1 MKRPRILAIRL
12 LVAVACSIASA
23 MLGSTSAA
31 ADDGPDLAAIDRY
44 VRSEMDAQRIPG
56 LALGIVYGDRI
67 VHVQGFGQAERSGRD
82 VTPQTPF
89 LIGSVTKSFTA
100 LAIMQLSE
108 AGRVQLDAP
117 VQRYLPWWRVADP
130 EASTQISV
138 RHLLYQVSGLSKA
151 TGNAYATSGDTHDSA
166 LEDRVRAL
174 HDAELT
180 APVGTTWQYSNANYW
195 TLGMIV
201 QAVSGQS
208 YESYIQQ
215 HILDPLQMG
224 DSYTSGTEAVQN
236 GLPTGHRYWYGFP
249 VASELPFDRGG
260 LGSQGLSAS
269 AQDMAGYLSLYL
281 NRGRHGAAALV
292 SPAGAAELQRAG
304 VPTGLEG
311 VSYAMGWDVGQIHGT
326 TAVSHDGSGFDSH
339 ANVVLIPERGWGVVV
354 MENGE
359 NSPDE
364 FFGSRRMTGIAYGV
378 TGLLIGEEPA
388 ATSSSRSLWVIYGV
402 VLGILVIQVAGMVRS
417 VRTIRGWRTD
427 PLRRP
432 TGALRI
438 ALRVGLPLLVSWTW
452 VLVVLVGLP
461 RVIRAPLPAMLMGL
475 PDLGYPLVASAVLAF
490 GWGLARAVWAIRTLR
505 TPPTP
510 VSTLLDRRHHPAE
523 LVHQL
528 RRFDVR
534 HNSCPAPSSHPEPG
548 SAAPPDHLL
557 RPDLRHLVVDLGP
570 IGHLARQH
578 PRPGGIHPG
587 LAGISR
593 TVHAR
598 PAVHRPPQGKTRRA

>member
-1 MKRPRILAIRL
+1 MKTIRTIAVRF
-12 LVAVACSIASA
+12 LVALACGIASA
-23 MLGSTSAA
+23 VLGSTSAA

-56 LALGIVYGDRI
+56 LSLGIVHGDRM
-67 VHVQGFGQAERSGRD
+67 VHVQGFGQADRSGRP

-100 LAIMQLSE
+100 LAIMQLNE

-130 EASTQISV
+130 EASTQV
-138 RHLLYQVSGLSKA
+138 TLRHLLYQVSGLSKA

-201 QAVSGQS
+201 QAVSGQA
-208 YESYIQQ
+208 YESYVQQ
-215 HILDPLQMG
+215 HIFDPLRMG
-224 DSYTSGTEAVQN
+224 NSYTSGTEAVQN

-292 SPAGAAELQRAG
+292 SPAGAAELQRPG

-311 VSYAMGWDVGQIHGT
+311 VSYAMGWEVAQIRGT
-326 TAVSHDGSGFDSH
+326 TAISHDGSGFDSH
-339 ANVVLIPERGWGVVV
+339 ANVVLLPDRGWGVVV

-378 TGLLIGEEPA
+378 ADLLIGQDPP
-388 ATSSSRSLWVIYGV
+388 ATSTSWSLWVVYGV

-461 RVIRAPLPAMLMGL
+461 RVIRATLPAMLMGL
-475 PDLGYPLVASAVLAF
+475 PDLGYPLVASAVLAL

-510 VSTLLDRRHHPAE
+510 VSTPSTDATT
-523 LVHQL
+523 QL
-528 RRFDVR
+528 SMT
-534 HNSCPAPSSHPEPG
+534 NS
-548 SAAPPDHLL
+548 
-557 RPDLRHLVVDLGP
+557 
-570 IGHLARQH
+570 
-578 PRPGGIHPG
+578 
-587 LAGISR
+587 
-593 TVHAR
+593 
-598 PAVHRPPQGKTRRA
+598 

>member
-1 MKRPRILAIRL
+1 MKRTRLLAIRL
-12 LVAVACSIASA
+12 LVVVACGIASA
-23 MLGSTSAA
+23 VLGSTSAA
-31 ADDGPDLAAIDRY
+31 GDDGPDLAAIDRY

-56 LALGIVYGDRI
+56 LALGIVHGDRI
-67 VHVQGFGQAERSGRD
+67 VHAQGFGQAERSGPE

-108 AGRVQLDAP
+108 AGRLQLDAP

-130 EASTQISV
+130 DASSRITV

-151 TGNAYATSGDTHDSA
+151 TGNAYQTSGDTHDSA

-174 HDAELT
+174 RDAELT
-180 APVGTTWQYSNANYW
+180 SPVGTTWQYSNANYW
-195 TLGMIV
+195 TLGMLV

-208 YESYIQQ
+208 YETYIQQ
-215 HILDPLQMG
+215 RIFDPLQMG
-224 DSYTSGTEAVQN
+224 NSYTSRTEAEEN

-260 LGSQGLSAS
+260 LGSQGLSSS

-281 NRGRHGAAALV
+281 NRGRHGASTLV
-292 SPAGAAELQRAG
+292 SPAGAAELLRAG
-304 VPTGLEG
+304 VPTGLDG

-326 TAVSHDGSGFDSH
+326 TTISHDGSGFDFH
-339 ANVVLIPERGWGVVV
+339 ANVVLIPDRQWGVVV

-364 FFGSRRMTGIAYGV
+364 FFGSRRMTGIANGV
-378 TGLLIGEEPA
+378 AGMLVGERPPA
-388 ATSSSRSLWVIYGV
+388 PTSSSTSLWVVYGV
-402 VLGILVIQVAGMVRS
+402 VLAILVIQVIGMVRS

-505 TPPTP
+505 TSPTP
-510 VSTLLDRRHHPAE
+510 VTTPPTDATT
-523 LVHQL
+523 QL
-528 RRFDVR
+528 SMT
-534 HNSCPAPSSHPEPG
+534 NS
-548 SAAPPDHLL
+548 
-557 RPDLRHLVVDLGP
+557 
-570 IGHLARQH
+570 
-578 PRPGGIHPG
+578 
-587 LAGISR
+587 
-593 TVHAR
+593 
-598 PAVHRPPQGKTRRA
+598 

>member
-1 MKRPRILAIRL
+1 MKPARTIAVFLA
-12 LVAVACSIASA
+12 AVACGIALTA
-23 MLGSTSAA
+23 LGSVSAA
-31 ADDGPDLAAIDRY
+31 ADEGPDLAAIDRY

-56 LALGIVYGDRI
+56 LALGIVHGDRI
-67 VHVQGFGQAERSGRD
+67 VHVQGFGQADKSGRD
-82 VTPQTPF
+82 VTAQTPF

-151 TGNAYATSGDTHDSA
+151 TGNAFATSGDTHDSA

-174 HDAELT
+174 RDAELT

-201 QAVSGQS
+201 QVVSGQS
-208 YESYIQQ
+208 YETYIQQ
-215 HILDPLQMG
+215 HVFDPLEMHN
-224 DSYTSGTEAVQN
+224 SYTSGAEAAQH
-236 GLPTGHRYWYGFP
+236 GLPTGHRYWYGYP
-249 VASELPFDRGG
+249 VASEVPFDRGG

-281 NRGRHGAAALV
+281 NSGRHGATTLV

-326 TAVSHDGSGFDSH
+326 TTITHDGSGFDSH
-339 ANVVLIPERGWGVVV
+339 ANVVLIPDRGWGVVV

-364 FFGSRRMTGIAYGV
+364 FFGSRRMTGIANGV
-378 TGLLIGEEPA
+378 AGMLIGQEPT
-388 ATSSSRSLWVIYGV
+388 ATSSSRSLWVVYGV
-402 VLGILVIQVAGMVRS
+402 VLGILLIQVAGMVRS
-417 VRTIRGWRTD
+417 VRTIRMWRAV
-427 PLRRP
+427 PSRRP

-438 ALRVGLPLLVSWTW
+438 GLRVGLPLLVSWTW
-452 VLVVLVGLP
+452 AVLVLVGVP
-461 RVIRAPLPAMLMGL
+461 RIIRAPLSAVLMGL

-490 GWGLARAVWAIRTLR
+490 VWGLARAIWAIRVLR

-510 VSTLLDRRHHPAE
+510 VST
-523 LVHQL
+523 
-528 RRFDVR
+528 
-534 HNSCPAPSSHPEPG
+534 PSTG
-548 SAAPPDHLL
+548 ATTHLSL
-557 RPDLRHLVVDLGP
+557 
-570 IGHLARQH
+570 
-578 PRPGGIHPG
+578 
-587 LAGISR
+587 S
-593 TVHAR
+593 TS
-598 PAVHRPPQGKTRRA
+598 

>member
-1 MKRPRILAIRL
+1 MTLSPISRRAGLLSLTAAVLIVVSQITRLAPRILAIRF
-12 LVAVACSIASA
+12 LVAVACGIASA
-23 MLGSTSAA
+23 ALWTTSAV

-56 LALGIVYGDRI
+56 LALGIVHGDRI
-67 VHVQGFGQAERSGRD
+67 VHVQGFGQADKSGRD
-82 VTPQTPF
+82 VTPETPF

-130 EASTQISV
+130 EESTQISV

-208 YESYIQQ
+208 YESYVQQ
-215 HILDPLQMG
+215 HIFDPLQMG
-224 DSYTSGTEAVQN
+224 NSYTSGTEAVQH

-260 LGSQGLSAS
+260 LGSQGLSAG
-269 AQDMAGYLSLYL
+269 AQDMADYLSLYL
-281 NRGRHGAAALV
+281 NRGRHGDTTLV

-311 VSYAMGWDVGQIHGT
+311 VSYAMGWDVGQIHGA
-326 TAVSHDGSGFDSH
+326 TAISHDGSGFDSH

-378 TGLLIGEEPA
+378 ADLLMREDPT
-388 ATSSSRSLWVIYGV
+388 ATSSSRSLWVVYGV
-402 VLGILVIQVAGMVRS
+402 VLGILLIQVAGMARS

-432 TGALRI
+432 TGGLRI

-475 PDLGYPLVASAVLAF
+475 PDLAYPLLASAVLAF
-490 GWGLARAVWAIRTLR
+490 GWGLARVIWAIRTLR

-510 VSTLLDRRHHPAE
+510 MPTPSAGATRPSE
-523 LVHQL
+523 PVH
-528 RRFDVR
+528 
-534 HNSCPAPSSHPEPG
+534 
-548 SAAPPDHLL
+548 
-557 RPDLRHLVVDLGP
+557 
-570 IGHLARQH
+570 
-578 PRPGGIHPG
+578 
-587 LAGISR
+587 
-593 TVHAR
+593 
-598 PAVHRPPQGKTRRA
+598 

>member
-1 MKRPRILAIRL
+1 MKRARILAIRL

-23 MLGSTSAA
+23 MLGSASAA

-56 LALGIVYGDRI
+56 LALGIVSGDRI
-67 VHVQGFGQAERSGRD
+67 VHVQGFGQAEKSGPD

-151 TGNAYATSGDTHDSA
+151 TGNAFATSGDTHDSA
-166 LEDRVRAL
+166 LEDRVRTL
-174 HDAELT
+174 RDAELT

-208 YESYIQQ
+208 YETYIQQ
-215 HILDPLQMG
+215 HIFDPLQMG
-224 DSYTSGTEAVQN
+224 SSYTSRTEAEQQ

-260 LGSQGLSAS
+260 LGSQGLSSS
-269 AQDMAGYLSLYL
+269 AQDMTGYLSLYL
-281 NRGRHGAAALV
+281 NSGRHGATTLV

-304 VPTGLEG
+304 VPTGLDG
-311 VSYAMGWDVGQIHGT
+311 VSYAMGWDVAQIHGT
-326 TAVSHDGSGFDSH
+326 TTISHDGSGFDSH
-339 ANVVLIPERGWGVVV
+339 ANVVLIPDGGWGVVV

-378 TGLLIGEEPA
+378 AGLLIGQEPPA
-388 ATSSSRSLWVIYGV
+388 PSSSRSLWVVYGV
-402 VLGILVIQVAGMVRS
+402 VLGIIVLQVAGMARS
-417 VRTIRGWRTD
+417 VRTIRGWHTD

-461 RVIRAPLPAMLMGL
+461 RIIRAPLQAGLMGL

-490 GWGLARAVWAIRTLR
+490 GWGLARFIWAIRTLR
-505 TPPTP
+505 TPP
-510 VSTLLDRRHHPAE
+510 SG
-523 LVHQL
+523 
-528 RRFDVR
+528 
-534 HNSCPAPSSHPEPG
+534 APSPLTGE
-548 SAAPPDHLL
+548 L
-557 RPDLRHLVVDLGP
+557 
-570 IGHLARQH
+570 I
-578 PRPGGIHPG
+578 
-587 LAGISR
+587 
-593 TVHAR
+593 
-598 PAVHRPPQGKTRRA
+598 PATR

>member
-1 MKRPRILAIRL
+1 MKRLQLLATRL
-12 LVAVACSIASA
+12 LAAVACGIAAA

-56 LALGIVYGDRI
+56 LALGIVHGDRI
-67 VHVQGFGQAERSGRD
+67 LHVQGFGQADRSGRD
-82 VTPQTPF
+82 VTPETPF

-130 EASTQISV
+130 DASTQITV

-151 TGNAYATSGDTHDSA
+151 TGNAYQTSSDTHDSA

-174 HDAELT
+174 SDAELT
-180 APVGTTWQYSNANYW
+180 SPVGTTWQYSNANYW

-201 QAVSGQS
+201 QTVSGQS
-208 YESYIQQ
+208 YETYIQQ
-215 HILDPLQMG
+215 HIFNPLHMG
-224 DSYTSGTEAVQN
+224 NSYTSRTEAVQH

-249 VASELPFDRGG
+249 VASDLPFDRGG
-260 LGSQGLSAS
+260 LGSQGLSSS

-281 NRGRHGAAALV
+281 NRGRHGPTPLV
-292 SPAGAAELQRAG
+292 TPAGAAELQRAG
-304 VPTGLEG
+304 VPTGLDG

-326 TAVSHDGSGFDSH
+326 TAISHDGSGFDSH
-339 ANVVLIPERGWGVVV
+339 ANVVLIPHRGWGIVV

-378 TGLLIGEEPA
+378 TGMLVGEEPP
-388 ATSSSRSLWVIYGV
+388 ATSSSLSLWAVYGV
-402 VLGILVIQVAGMVRS
+402 VLGILLIQVAGMARS
-417 VRTIRGWRTD
+417 VRTIRGWHTD

-438 ALRVGLPLLVSWTW
+438 ALRVGLPLLVGWTW
-452 VLVVLVGLP
+452 ALVVLVGLP
-461 RVIRAPLPAMLMGL
+461 RVIRAPLQAMLMGL
-475 PDLGYPLVASAVLAF
+475 PDLGYPLVASAVLAL

-510 VSTLLDRRHHPAE
+510 VSTPSTDATT
-523 LVHQL
+523 QL
-528 RRFDVR
+528 SMTNR
-534 HNSCPAPSSHPEPG
+534 
-548 SAAPPDHLL
+548 
-557 RPDLRHLVVDLGP
+557 
-570 IGHLARQH
+570 
-578 PRPGGIHPG
+578 
-587 LAGISR
+587 
-593 TVHAR
+593 
-598 PAVHRPPQGKTRRA
+598 

>member
-1 MKRPRILAIRL
+1 MKRTRLLAIRF
-12 LVAVACSIASA
+12 LVAVACGIASA
-23 MLGSTSAA
+23 VLGSAPAA

-56 LALGIVYGDRI
+56 LALGIVHGDRI
-67 VHVQGFGQAERSGRD
+67 VHVQGFGQADGSGPD

-130 EASTQISV
+130 DASTRITV
-138 RHLLYQVSGLSKA
+138 RHLLYQVSGLSRA

-201 QAVSGQS
+201 QEVSGQS
-208 YESYIQQ
+208 YETYIQQ
-215 HILDPLQMG
+215 HIFDPLQMRN
-224 DSYTSGTEAVQN
+224 SYTSRTEAEQH

-249 VASELPFDRGG
+249 VASDLPFDRGG
-260 LGSQGLSAS
+260 LGSMGLSAS
-269 AQDMAGYLSLYL
+269 AQDMTGYLSLYL
-281 NRGRHGAAALV
+281 NEGRHGATALV

-304 VPTGLEG
+304 VPTGLDG
-311 VSYAMGWDVGQIHGT
+311 VSYAMGWDVGQIHGIPT
-326 TAVSHDGSGFDSH
+326 ISHDGSGFDSH
-339 ANVVLIPERGWGVVV
+339 ANVVLLPDRGWGVVV

-378 TGLLIGEEPA
+378 AGLLIGEDPP
-388 ATSSSRSLWVIYGV
+388 ATSSSLSLWVVYGV
-402 VLGILVIQVAGMVRS
+402 VLGILLIQVAGMVRS

-438 ALRVGLPLLVSWTW
+438 ALRVGLPLLVSWSW
-452 VLVVLVGLP
+452 ALVVLVGLP
-461 RVIRAPLPAMLMGL
+461 RVIRAPLPAVLMGL
-475 PDLGYPLVASAVLAF
+475 PDLAYPLVASAVLAF
-490 GWGLARAVWAIRTLR
+490 GWGLAR
-505 TPPTP
+505 
-510 VSTLLDRRHHPAE
+510 
-523 LVHQL
+523 
-528 RRFDVR
+528 FDLG
-534 HNSCPAPSSHPEPG
+534 NP
-548 SAAPPDHLL
+548 HLCALHIPKRL
-557 RPDLRHLVVDLGP
+557 RPSTGATADL
-570 IGHLARQH
+570 I
-578 PRPGGIHPG
+578 
-587 LAGISR
+587 
-593 TVHAR
+593 
-598 PAVHRPPQGKTRRA
+598 PATR

>member
-1 MKRPRILAIRL
+1 MKPTRTIAVRFLA
-12 LVAVACSIASA
+12 AVACGIASA
-23 MLGSTSAA
+23 VLGSTSAA
-31 ADDGPDLAAIDRY
+31 ADDGPDLTAIDQY

-56 LALGIVYGDRI
+56 LALGIVHGDRV
-67 VHVQGFGQAERSGRD
+67 VHVRGYGRTERSGRE

-100 LAIMQLSE
+100 LAIIQLSE
-108 AGRVQLDAP
+108 AGRVDLDEP

-130 EASTQISV
+130 DASTRVTV
-138 RHLLYQVSGLSKA
+138 RHLLHQVSGLSKA
-151 TGNAYATSGDTHDSA
+151 TGNAYATSGDSHDSA

-180 APVGTTWQYSNANYW
+180 EPVGTTWQYSNANYW

-208 YESYIQQ
+208 YETYIQQ
-215 HILDPLQMG
+215 HIFDPLQMRN
-224 DSYTSGTEAVQN
+224 SYTSRAEAAQH

-281 NRGRHGAAALV
+281 NSGRHGATVLV

-304 VPTGLEG
+304 VPTGLDG

-326 TAVSHDGSGFDSH
+326 TAISHDGSGFDSH
-339 ANVVLIPERGWGVVV
+339 ANVVLIPDRGWGVVV

-388 ATSSSRSLWVIYGV
+388 ATSSSWSLWVIYGV
-402 VLGILVIQVAGMVRS
+402 VLGILVIQVVGMVRS
-417 VRTIRGWRTD
+417 VRTTRGWHTD

-438 ALRVGLPLLVSWTW
+438 ALRVGLPLLVSWSW
-452 VLVVLVGLP
+452 ALVVLVGLP

-475 PDLGYPLVASAVLAF
+475 PDLGYPLVASAVLAL
-490 GWGLARAVWAIRTLR
+490 GWGLARTVWAIRTLR

-510 VSTLLDRRHHPAE
+510 VSTPSTDATT
-523 LVHQL
+523 QL
-528 RRFDVR
+528 
-534 HNSCPAPSSHPEPG
+534 SMTSS
-548 SAAPPDHLL
+548 
-557 RPDLRHLVVDLGP
+557 
-570 IGHLARQH
+570 
-578 PRPGGIHPG
+578 
-587 LAGISR
+587 
-593 TVHAR
+593 
-598 PAVHRPPQGKTRRA
+598 